1 MSIQIPKGDIEVL
14 GSAVK
19 IRNHQLVNHL
29 IENQHQAVAVLST
42 ASPIS
47 VKDLHV
53 DTTGAVII
61 DNQAYAVAMK
71 NALSTLPANSVMD
84 NGACGAGC

>member
-1 MSIQIPKGDIEVL
+1 MSIQIPKGDIEIS
-14 GSAVK
+14 GSTVK

-29 IENQHQAVAVLST
+29 IENQQQAVAVLSS

-47 VKDLHV
+47 VKDVHV
-53 DTTGAVII
+53 DATGAVVI
-61 DNQAYAVAMK
+61 DNASYAASMK
-71 NALSTLPANSVMD
+71 NALGKLPANSVMD